1 MGSAAAMS
9 VVVAAILLTLTVL
22 NFRVFGRTEET

>member
-9 VVVAAILLTLTVL
+9 VFIAILLLSLTAL
-22 NFRVFGRTEET
+22 NFKLFGRTEQ